1 MLSPLVGCGVTQ
13 QKDEEQKEQNEQRG
27 SGHGGKA
34 GHQGPKQREEEE
46 TGGLSASFL
55 PSTSEI
61 RNFGTNLVILN
72 NLRNRLEC

>member
-1 MLSPLVGCGVTQ
+1 MSPLVGCGVTQ
-13 QKDEEQKEQNEQRG
+13 QKDEEQKEQSEQRR

-34 GHQGPKQREEEE
+34 GHQGSEQREEEE

-61 RNFGTNLVILN
+61 RNFVTNLVILN